1 MICYKCRKEVEN
13 AKVCPNCGADLKI
26 FYKVKNLSN
35 VYYNDA
41 LEKANARD
49 LSGAVVSL
57 RNSLKFNKYNIN
69 ARNLLG
75 LVYFELGE
83 FVDALC
89 EWVISKNYQ
98 SEDNLANKYL
108 EEIQE
113 NQGRL
118 ETINHTIKKYN
129 QGSGSWRFP

>member
-57 RNSLKFNKYNIN
+57 RNSLKFNKYNIS
-69 ARNLLG
+69 
-75 LVYFELGE
+75 
-83 FVDALC
+83 
-89 EWVISKNYQ
+89 W
-98 SEDNLANKYL
+98 KY
-108 EEIQE
+108 
-113 NQGRL
+113 
-118 ETINHTIKKYN
+118 
-129 QGSGSWRFP
+129 